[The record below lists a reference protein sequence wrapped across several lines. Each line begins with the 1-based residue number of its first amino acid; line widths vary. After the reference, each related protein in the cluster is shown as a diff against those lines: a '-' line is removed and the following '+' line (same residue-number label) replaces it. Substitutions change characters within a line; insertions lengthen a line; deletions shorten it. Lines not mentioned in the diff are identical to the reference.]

1 MEGVM
6 LAALSGA
13 VNSGPWRGH
22 WDLWTLRSARQ
33 RDANASR
40 QTSVESSPQ
49 GQARTTWPGRV
60 ARGRGAWSG
69 ARSRRRERT
78 PYKLYT

>member
-40 QTSVESSPQ
+40 QTSVERSLHLKR
-49 GQARTTWPGRV
+49 ADNV
-60 ARGRGAWSG
+60 ARPRRSWAGSVERGAGGASG
-69 ARSRRRERT
+69 PR
-78 PYKLYT
+78 KL

>member
-22 WDLWTLRSARQ
+22 WDLWTLH
-33 RDANASR
+33 ANASR

-49 GQARTTWPGRV
+49 ARTTSARRGRV

-78 PYKLYT
+78 PYKLRLYIVSFF

>member
-49 GQARTTWPGRV
+49 ARTMNV
-60 ARGRGAWSG
+60 ARPRRSWAGSVEWSAEPE
-69 ARSRRRERT
+69 ARAD
-78 PYKLYT
+78 PVDKL

>member
-40 QTSVESSPQ
+40 SRAESSPQ
-49 GQARTTWPGRV
+49 
-60 ARGRGAWSG
+60 ARGQRGPAASLVGGERG

-78 PYKLYT
+78 P